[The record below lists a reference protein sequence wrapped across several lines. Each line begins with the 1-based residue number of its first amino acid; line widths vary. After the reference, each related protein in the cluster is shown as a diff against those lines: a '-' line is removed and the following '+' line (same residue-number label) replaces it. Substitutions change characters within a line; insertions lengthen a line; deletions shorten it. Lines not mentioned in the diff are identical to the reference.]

1 MKKAVIILLSVT
13 YFVSCQPKQT
23 ENTSIADTTLVAETP
38 AVVGSDLDKHG
49 CKGSAG
55 YTWSVLRNECVR
67 IFEVGIRLNPQD
79 PTLDQTLSAFVVL
92 AKDSSQVELYIPQL
106 DGSRLLKKG
115 QEKGQW
121 SDENW
126 TLTQQQGNF
135 TLKEGEKMRYQGK

>member
-1 MKKAVIILLSVT
+1 MLLAT
-13 YFVSCQPKQT
+13 CFVSCQQKQA

-38 AVVGSDLDKHG
+38 AVIGGDLDKHG

-67 IFEVGIRLNPQD
+67 IFEVGIRLDPKD

-92 AKDSSQVELYIPQL
+92 DKDSSQVELYIPQL
-106 DGSRLLKKG
+106 DGSRLLKKA
-115 QEKGQW
+115 QETGTW

-126 TLTQQQGNF
+126 TLTQQQGTF